1 MVSVCYTYS
10 IHFHLHVLFL
20 DQIYDLLIPAFLF
33 FFFFCRFSLY
43 VRTSAHTLAVPRMHL
58 NSLAIGCSPVVGTGM
73 SLSAAICR
81 EGSIIRD
88 DVDCDDSDGDHSYTE
103 LYDETAI
110 STSTNT
116 NCPTLPYNNDL
127 PTTDLPCREVS
138 IHCVDGTSDVD
149 STSCKVLTWRDQ
161 SLQQQSVQE
170 PVKILDVH
178 AFSNRID
185 LHSCSGGVVTTTT
198 DTIDRQE
205 SLALVSSN
213 CSTSSKYVRSMKSAS
228 YSTLRGEDSARNAED
243 IKGTARSCYL
253 NGTGYD
259 EETLAILMRTFNIIS
274 ASLLQRCVVGEGN
287 FLDIGTCSTHETDS
301 SSSLLAKR
309 RYSDWGTDDGVLSP
323 TSTSLKSQ
331 SLVGQLALPDDRTAV
346 IDSKPLKRTKPQK
359 RQINILFS
367 IREYLES
374 IPDSEQYH
382 ITPILTEISNFS
394 LGASMRVLK
403 LISPN
408 MLHSCLPSHMNEAE
422 KVGSGGFGSVFKVC
436 CDASCKDHRTILST
450 HSTQCQLHTS
460 KSNSGRRSAFIGSI
474 SSTIKSTNSVSIR
487 NDNGST
493 SSRTIYAVKRIPR
506 ERSVYDSPII
516 YDIFSEI
523 TSLEFLA
530 GNKGVSTL
538 LACSFKCQLLFCI
551 SVSLLGYFLFYPS
564 SNNQSIRL
572 SVCLLDPNFIL

>member
-1 MVSVCYTYS
+1 
-10 IHFHLHVLFL
+10 
-20 DQIYDLLIPAFLF
+20 
-33 FFFFCRFSLY
+33 
-43 VRTSAHTLAVPRMHL
+43 MHL
-58 NSLAIGCSPVVGTGM
+58 NNLAIGCSPAVGTGM

-88 DVDCDDSDGDHSYTE
+88 DVDVDGDDSDGDHSFIE
-103 LYDETAI
+103 LYDERAL
-110 STSTNT
+110 STTN
-116 NCPTLPYNNDL
+116 PTPSGSNDL
-127 PTTDLPCREVS
+127 PTNDLLCREVS
-138 IHCVDGTSDVD
+138 IHCLDAIDNDDVD
-149 STSCKVLTWRDQ
+149 SSSCKVLTWRDQ
-161 SLQQQSVQE
+161 SSGQLPALPVQD
-170 PVKILDVH
+170 PAKSLGVNP
-178 AFSNRID
+178 FSNRID
-185 LHSCSGGVVTTTT
+185 LHSCSAGLVTATT
-198 DTIDRQE
+198 DTITRQE
-205 SLALVSSN
+205 SLALVSST
-213 CSTSSKYVRSMKSAS
+213 CSTSSKYVRSLKSAS
-228 YSTLRGEDSARNAED
+228 YSSFRGDDSAQNMGD

-253 NGTGYD
+253 SGTGYD

-309 RYSDWGTDDGVLSP
+309 RYSDWGTDQAVTSP
-323 TSTSLKSQ
+323 SSTSLKSQ
-331 SLVGQLALPDDRTAV
+331 SLVGQLVLPDERSSSGV
-346 IDSKPLKRTKPQK
+346 DSKPLKRTKPQK
-359 RQINILFS
+359 KQINILFS

-374 IPDSEQYH
+374 VPDSEQYQ

-436 CDASCKDHRTILST
+436 CDATCKDHRTTLST
-450 HSTQCQLHTS
+450 HSTQCQSHTS
-460 KSNSGRRSAFIGSI
+460 KTNSGRRSAFVGSI
-474 SSTIKSTNSVSIR
+474 SSTAKSSSSITIR

-493 SSRTIYAVKRIPR
+493 PSRRIYAVKRIPR

-530 GNKGVSTL
+530 GNKGVRICFDLIL
-538 LACSFKCQLLFCI
+538 LILYSRHLVMYLIQSLPASFSPPFPFSPLCPYFPSLHPFSPHSPLFLRPFF
-551 SVSLLGYFLFYPS
+551 SLPYLPS
-564 SNNQSIRL
+564 
-572 SVCLLDPNFIL
+572 